1 MFGLLDCNNFF
12 VSCQRVFEPRL
23 EGRPVVVLSNNDG
36 CIIARSNEAKAVGI
50 PMGAPVHEWAQLI
63 KKHHV
68 QMYSCNFE
76 LYADISSRVMRVVR
90 EMVPCIEVYSVDEA
104 FLDLSGI
111 PPALL
116 VDMMRQLR
124 EAVLRGVGI
133 PVCIGIAPTK
143 VLAKVANH
151 VAKKNLHLNGVH
163 MLETEEKQVAALEAM
178 PLKDVWGLGRK
189 LSVRLKCE
197 GVVDALA
204 LRNSEP
210 LNMRRRYSVMMEKMV
225 WELRGVSCS
234 GIEEVANDKMMIMAS
249 RSFGRRVFTLE
260 DLQEAVAAHVNRAAC
275 QMRGEGLL
283 AQALVVYI
291 RTGVHNPRE
300 TYYGASHTVGME
312 APTADIR
319 VLTRAAHTAL
329 KEIFV
334 EGHAYY
340 KAGIYLLELVPVREY
355 QPSLL
360 HAGDD
365 AASVRLMAAMDLLGR
380 RFKDKY
386 LVRLASTGTKQDWQV
401 KHERRSPRYS
411 TRWKELKVVT

>member
-12 VSCQRVFEPRL
+12 VSCQRVFEPKL
-23 EGRPVVVLSNNDG
+23 EGKPVVVLSNNDG

-50 PMGAPVHEWAQLI
+50 PMGAPVHEWVREI
-63 KKHHV
+63 KKHNV
-68 QMYSCNFE
+68 QLYSCNFE

-90 EMVPCIEVYSVDEA
+90 ELVPRMEVYSVDEA
-104 FLDLSGI
+104 FLDLSGVA
-111 PPALL
+111 PEVL
-116 VDMMRQLR
+116 VAEMRVLR

-151 VAKKNLHLNGVH
+151 VAKKNAHLGGVH
-163 MLETEEKQVAALEAM
+163 SLETEAKQIKALEAL
-178 PLKDVWGLGRK
+178 PLKEVWGLGRK
-189 LSVRLKCE
+189 LSVRLESE
-197 GVVDALA
+197 GVTSALM

-234 GIEEVANDKMMIMAS
+234 GLELAADDKTMIMAT
-249 RSFGRRVFTLE
+249 RSFGRRIFTLA
-260 DLQEAVAAHVNRAAC
+260 DLQEAVAMYVNRAAS

-283 AQALVVYI
+283 AQVIQVYI
-291 RTGVHNPRE
+291 RTGLHNPRE
-300 TYYGASHTVGME
+300 AYYGASHVVGLE
-312 APTADIR
+312 APTADVR
-319 VLTRAAHTAL
+319 VLTQAAHRCL
-329 KEIFV
+329 QEIFV

-340 KAGIYLLELVPVREY
+340 KAGVYLLELVPGREY

-360 HAGDD
+360 APGDD
-365 AASVRLMAAMDLLGR
+365 VKSVKLMAAMDALGR

-386 LVRLASTGTKQDWQV
+386 LVRLASTGTVQDWQV

-411 TRWKELKVVT
+411 TRWEELRVVR